1 MKKRWLGV
9 ALSAVMTVGLL
20 AGCGGK
26 TDSTPTGSAGSS
38 SADTSAAGK
47 TDNKTDNKTASST
60 GLRLINGRLRLTS
73 N

>member
-38 SADTSAAGK
+38 SADTSAAERRIIRRIIRRQARQ
-47 TDNKTDNKTASST
+47 DFA
-60 GLRLINGRLRLTS
+60 
-73 N
+73 